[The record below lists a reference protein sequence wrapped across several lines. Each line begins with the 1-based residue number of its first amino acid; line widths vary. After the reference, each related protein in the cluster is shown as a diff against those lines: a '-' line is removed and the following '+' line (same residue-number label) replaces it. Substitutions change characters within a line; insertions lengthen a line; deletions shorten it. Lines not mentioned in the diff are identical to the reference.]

1 LDLVKFNDN
10 YVELVATNLSTV
22 RYANNTSEIV
32 NDAIAVGVALDI
44 KYNYG
49 MGGGLLTKREL
60 MQDVIIDSNGT
71 TILDALLQNE
81 ITEEEFYT
89 IS

>member
-10 YVELVATNLSTV
+10 YVELVATKLSTV
-22 RYANNTSEIV
+22 GYANNTSEIV
-32 NDAIAVGVALDI
+32 NNAIAVGVALDI
-44 KYNYG
+44 KYNYSS
-49 MGGGLLTKREL
+49 GGLLTKREL